1 MKYYKILFYLLFIS
15 NLFLIYN
22 YLLINYEYNC
32 LIKKNNKIENNFN
45 KDKLEKQLL
54 NKETSKSKFYLISF
68 VCENGCLQCNKDEIE
83 LLNLFYNKYSE
94 NLFINYYGS
103 TKNYLMKLGIKVPLK
118 DVNSIE
124 FLPEFIDDYLNPVSF
139 LVDLNGT
146 IHDFHKAT
154 TGVRDK
160 SVNFFKRMD
169 SFFNALNNN

>member
-1 MKYYKILFYLLFIS
+1 MKYYKIGFWLLLIINIIILYKYLLT
-15 NLFLIYN
+15 Y
-22 YLLINYEYNC
+22 YEYSS
-32 LIKKNNKIENNFN
+32 LIKGMNKIENDFYP
-45 KDKLEKQLL
+45 DRLENHFPK
-54 NKETSKSKFYLISF
+54 KPETKHQFYLTSF

-83 LLNLFYNKYSE
+83 LLNLFYNKYPE

-124 FLPEFIDDYLNPVSF
+124 FLPEFLDDYLNPVSF

-146 IHDFHKAT
+146 IHGFHRAT

-160 SVNFFKRMD
+160 SANFFKRMD
-169 SFFNALNNN
+169 SFFNALNDN